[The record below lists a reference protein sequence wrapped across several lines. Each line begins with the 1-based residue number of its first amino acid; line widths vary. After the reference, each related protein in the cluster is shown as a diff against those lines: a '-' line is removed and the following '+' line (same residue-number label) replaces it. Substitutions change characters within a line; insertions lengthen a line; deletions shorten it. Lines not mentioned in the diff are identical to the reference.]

1 VPSPEQ
7 ERLEA
12 IARRQ
17 DELDARLARIEA
29 ALKLAGATRS
39 VEPQPPPLP
48 PPLPWPIPDP
58 PLASVSAPPP
68 VDDGLETRVGLNWIN
83 RIAVVTLIF
92 GAAFFFKYA
101 VDNDWI
107 GPGAR
112 VGLGV
117 TAAMISLFF
126 GDAMWKREQKVF
138 AEGLTG
144 LGLALLYLSFYATF
158 GLYHLLVQGAAFFL
172 MVLTTAAAVGFALRY
187 TSQAVAVLGL
197 AGGYLTP
204 IVLST
209 GEDHPWVLFSNT
221 FVLNLAGIA
230 LARLRRW
237 RAIEHVSFTATALLS
252 FGWASTRLQESTR
265 PVATVF
271 DVAFY
276 AQFAVSES
284 RAIWWLAQFL
294 APLAAAG
301 VWDAPYAFLPLD
313 LLFAAGGLVVAEVC
327 HWKETPAWTLACYWL
342 SYWVW
347 NALPG
352 PTRDGVAT
360 WGLISPA
367 FMMFLLWITWRGVA
381 SKRTLNEGDL
391 LVLASNGAAYFVAS
405 YVLLDPVYH
414 DYMGLFS
421 VALGGVHLL
430 IAKLLWKSGVTEDR
444 ESWPS
449 LLAAGVALGFVTL
462 AVPIQFTGFRITI
475 AWALEGAAFSWLAA
489 RFGGMKLNA
498 GAWAVFLL
506 VLLRLFAFDAWLYP
520 DAKQY
525 TTIANVRFLTFAVS
539 ALSLWLAA
547 RFARTGIPA
556 AAPYIAGHFVMLWIL
571 GLEIIGWAERTASP
585 ADQWS
590 VETTGISI
598 LMALYSLMLV
608 AIGVSTR
615 TVINRMLGLGLMA
628 MVVLKLYLLDVW
640 SLGRFFRITA
650 FLVLGGLLLLVSY
663 LYSRFRPM
671 IEKLWKDD
679 ETV

>member
-1 VPSPEQ
+1 
-7 ERLEA
+7 
-12 IARRQ
+12 
-17 DELDARLARIEA
+17 
-29 ALKLAGATRS
+29 
-39 VEPQPPPLP
+39 
-48 PPLPWPIPDP
+48 
-58 PLASVSAPPP
+58 VSAPPL
-68 VDDGLETRVGLNWIN
+68 VDGGLETRVGLHWIN
-83 RIAVVTLIF
+83 RIAVVTLILGF
-92 GAAFFFKYA
+92 AFFFKYA

-117 TAAMISLFF
+117 IGAMISLFF
-126 GDAMWKREQKVF
+126 GDTMWKREQKVF

-158 GLYHLLVQGAAFFL
+158 GLYHLLPQGAAFFL

-187 TSQAVAVLGL
+187 SSQAVAVLGL
-197 AGGYLTP
+197 VGGYLTP
-204 IVLST
+204 VVLST

-237 RAIEHVSFTATALLS
+237 RAIEWFSFTATVLLS
-252 FGWASTRLQESTR
+252 FGWAATRLRESTR
-265 PVATVF
+265 TVATVF
-271 DVAFY
+271 DIGFY
-276 AQFAVSES
+276 AQFAASEL

-294 APLAAAG
+294 APLATAG
-301 VWDAPYAFLPLD
+301 VWDAPSAFLPLD
-313 LLFAAGGLVVAEVC
+313 LLFAAGGLVAAEFRR
-327 HWKETPAWTLACYWL
+327 WKEIPAWTLACYWL
-342 SYWVW
+342 AYWAW
-347 NALPG
+347 RALGQP
-352 PTRDGVAT
+352 RDGLTT
-360 WGLISPA
+360 WGLLSPA
-367 FMMFLLWITWRGVA
+367 FVMFLLWILWWGLVR
-381 SKRTLNEGDL
+381 KRALHEGDL
-391 LVLASNGAAYFVAS
+391 LVLASNGASYFVAS

-414 DYMGLFS
+414 DYMGLFT
-421 VALGGVHLL
+421 VALGGMHLL
-430 IAKLLWKSGVTEDR
+430 IAKLLWKPGTPQER

-449 LLAAGVALGFVTL
+449 LLAAAVALSFVTL

-475 AWALEGAAFSWLAA
+475 AWALEGAAFAWLAA

-506 VLLRLFAFDAWLYP
+506 VLLRLFVFDAWIYA
-520 DAKQY
+520 DARQY
-525 TTIANVRFLTFAVS
+525 TAIVNVRFLTFAVS

-547 RFARTGIPA
+547 RFARIGSPA
-556 AAPYIAGHFVMLWIL
+556 AAPYVAGHFVMLWIL
-571 GLEIIGWAERTASP
+571 GLEIVGWAERTAPP

-679 ETV
+679 RTV